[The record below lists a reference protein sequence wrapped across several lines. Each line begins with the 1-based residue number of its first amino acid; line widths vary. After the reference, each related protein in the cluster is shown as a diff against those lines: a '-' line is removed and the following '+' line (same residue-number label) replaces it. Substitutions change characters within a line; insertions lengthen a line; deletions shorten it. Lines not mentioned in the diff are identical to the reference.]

1 MFRRLFFLIT
11 IGLGINF
18 ATYSQCVT
26 NATAT
31 LNYVSSS
38 GANCTFNF
46 TPSAI
51 INNTPNVKMVQFTFP
66 AGSSPSSVCYS
77 GTPIALVPC
86 SGSYTSISN
95 NTTLVTLPLA
105 TITMPCSGS
114 SLTYRAQTATNG
126 TGGECTSATSLT
138 VTGASPVRLSYFK
151 GISLENKISL
161 SWQTEVETNSSYFV
175 VQRSGNA
182 QEFGDL
188 QIIKSKGES
197 VEKTTYQ
204 FIDQNPFPGMNYYR
218 LRQVDNDG
226 STTYSKIIDIN
237 AEGGASETLVYPNPG
252 IGTFNVRSN
261 ETILESEVYNSSG
274 KSVAVE
280 LEKSGDKY
288 QLDFLQKPESGLYF
302 LKLRTLKG
310 IKKYR
315 IVIY

>member
-11 IGLGINF
+11 IGLGLNF

-114 SLTYRAQTATNG
+114 SLTYRAPN
-126 TGGECTSATSLT
+126 CYKWNW
-138 VTGASPVRLSYFK
+138 RRMYFCNIFDSYW
-151 GISLENKISL
+151 S
-161 SWQTEVETNSSYFV
+161 
-175 VQRSGNA
+175 
-182 QEFGDL
+182 
-188 QIIKSKGES
+188 KS
-197 VEKTTYQ
+197 
-204 FIDQNPFPGMNYYR
+204 
-218 LRQVDNDG
+218 
-226 STTYSKIIDIN
+226 SKIK
-237 AEGGASETLVYPNPG
+237 LFQRYF
-252 IGTFNVRSN
+252 IGKQNFS
-261 ETILESEVYNSSG
+261 
-274 KSVAVE
+274 
-280 LEKSGDKY
+280 
-288 QLDFLQKPESGLYF
+288 
-302 LKLRTLKG
+302 
-310 IKKYR
+310 
-315 IVIY
+315 